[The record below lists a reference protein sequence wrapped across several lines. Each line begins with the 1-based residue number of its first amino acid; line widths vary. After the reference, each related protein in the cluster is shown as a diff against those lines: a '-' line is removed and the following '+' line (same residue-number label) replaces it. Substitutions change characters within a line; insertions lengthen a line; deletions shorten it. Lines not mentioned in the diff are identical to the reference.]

1 MAKMNVY
8 QAFGIAGI
16 ITLLIIL
23 AGASGVG
30 YGIYKIVK
38 AFL

>member
-16 ITLLIIL
+16 ITLVIVL
-23 AGASGVG
+23 AGASGLG
-30 YGIYKIVK
+30 YALYKVIK
-38 AFL
+38 AVM